1 LEKPKARYT
10 LTDLVFGISPRIH
23 AAGPIKDA
31 RGAVKLLISD
41 CEESALLNS
50 QGINQLND
58 RRKEHDQL
66 ITSQALQLIDTDPA
80 EISRKTTVLYQPHWH
95 KGVIGIVASRLIEK
109 YYRPTVIL
117 TESNGL
123 ASGSARSVAGFDLY
137 RALCACEDL
146 LEQFGGHTFA
156 AGLTLKKE

>member
-1 LEKPKARYT
+1 
-10 LTDLVFGISPRIH
+10 
-23 AAGPIKDA
+23 
-31 RGAVKLLISD
+31 
-41 CEESALLNS
+41 
-50 QGINQLND
+50 
-58 RRKEHDQL
+58 
-66 ITSQALQLIDTDPA
+66 
-80 EISRKTTVLYQPHWH
+80 
-95 KGVIGIVASRLIEK
+95 IGIVASRLIEK

-156 AGLTLKKE
+156 AGLTLKKENIPAFRERFERVVAQSIPPELLQETLYIDAEIRLSDINASFYRLLRQFEPFGPHNLAPVFFSKNVYTYGV